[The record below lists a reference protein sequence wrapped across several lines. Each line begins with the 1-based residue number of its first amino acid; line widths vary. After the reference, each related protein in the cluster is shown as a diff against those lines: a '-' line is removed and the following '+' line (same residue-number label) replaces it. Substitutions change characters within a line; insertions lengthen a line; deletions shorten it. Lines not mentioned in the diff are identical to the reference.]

1 MKTIIIDDNQKAIN
15 FLKELIQ
22 HYCPSLELLGSA
34 TNIQEGK
41 TLIEQVMPEL
51 VFLDIEMPNGTGFDL
66 LQQLPNL
73 AFKVIFTTAHE
84 KYALKAIKFSALD
97 YLLKPIDL
105 DDLQQAVQKAQE
117 EVKDMFLQTQVKT
130 LLQNLQPTSQE
141 PAKIIL
147 KDKYGMQ
154 VTRLD
159 DIIRLE
165 ADNNYTK
172 FIVKNQNALLL
183 SKSLG
188 DYEKILPQEQFFR
201 CHKSHIINLDYLL
214 RYDKRDD
221 EILILQDGS
230 KVPVSRRKLD
240 ILLEKMKNSL

>member
-1 MKTIIIDDNQKAIN
+1 MKTIIIDDNQKATN

-22 HYCPSLELLGSA
+22 HYCPNLKLLGSA
-34 TNIQEGK
+34 SNIQEGK

-66 LQQLPNL
+66 LRQLPNL

-117 EVKDMFLQTQVKT
+117 GAKGTFLQTQVKT
-130 LLQNLQPTSQE
+130 LLQNLQTTPQE
-141 PAKIIL
+141 PARIIL

-154 VTRLD
+154 VTKLQ

-172 FIVKNQNALLL
+172 FVIKNQNILLL
-183 SKSLG
+183 SKPLG
-188 DYEKILPQEQFFR
+188 DYEKILPQHQFFR
-201 CHKSHIINLDYLL
+201 CHKSHIVNLDYLL
-214 RYDKRDD
+214 RYDKRED
-221 EILILQDGS
+221 EVLIMQDGS

-240 ILLEKMKNSL
+240 ILLEKLKNSL

>member
-1 MKTIIIDDNQKAIN
+1 MKTIIIDDNQKATN

-34 TNIQEGK
+34 SNIQEGK

-117 EVKDMFLQTQVKT
+117 DAKGAFLQTQVQT
-130 LLQNLQPTSQE
+130 LLQNLQTPPQE
-141 PAKIIL
+141 PARIIL

-154 VTRLD
+154 VTKLD

-172 FIVKNQNALLL
+172 FVIKNQNALLL
-183 SKSLG
+183 SKPLG
-188 DYEKILPQEQFFR
+188 DYEKILPPRQFFR
-201 CHKSHIINLDYLL
+201 CHKSHIVNLDYLL
-214 RYDKRDD
+214 RYDKRED
-221 EILILQDGS
+221 EVLMMQDGS

-240 ILLEKMKNSL
+240 TLLEKMKNSL